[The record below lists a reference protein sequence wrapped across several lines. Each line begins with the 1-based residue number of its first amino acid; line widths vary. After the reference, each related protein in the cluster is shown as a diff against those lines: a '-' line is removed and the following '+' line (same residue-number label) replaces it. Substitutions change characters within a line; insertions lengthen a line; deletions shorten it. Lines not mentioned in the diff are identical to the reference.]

1 MNLELSTLYQI
12 SIVNNLEEII
22 TSFKKTYLQEVPIYS
37 AVKVNGKKLYEYARN
52 NEEVEFTEYNITN
65 SPEKIKEFEIMST
78 PVTIL
83 MDEDEEIA
91 RINGFS
97 PDDLLALAEQI

>member
-1 MNLELSTLYQI
+1 MEL
-12 SIVNNLEEII
+12 IVLSQNGCAPCKIVKKFLNDEEI
-22 TSFKKTYLQEVPIYS
+22 
-37 AVKVNGKKLYEYARN
+37 A
-52 NEEVEFTEYNITN
+52 FTEYNISN
-65 SPEKIKEFEIMST
+65 QPEKVSEYNIMST